1 MNVLSRYLSHA
12 LVLAIAI
19 ALGAYAAP
27 GAIALQARV
36 AGSTSVLAASG
47 IAPAPRTTVLPGGC
61 QAPPAIAT
69 GATVSQIAALQAQV
83 QSRMNG
89 CAARIEALN
98 KQLSALDR
106 SIVSEDQRIGSERQ
120 LLAGL
125 ARDLYR
131 RPQSVVVALATSRSL
146 GEFLTGVADMQSAGA
161 RATELTDQMQA
172 DESELRS
179 ERAAAAA
186 TRHEQMSSRL
196 SLTAA
201 SNRLAQL
208 YALATYSPPTQAAWS
223 FVIPPGKEQVIQY
236 IEAAFQPLGQPAVYW
251 ALRVA
256 RCESNYNPN
265 AVNQWS
271 GTEGLF
277 QFMPS
282 TWRGTPYGQYNVF
295 SAKYNSLGAAWLY
308 SRQGGSPW
316 QCS

>member
-12 LVLAIAI
+12 LVLVIAIAI
-19 ALGAYAAP
+19 GAYAAP
-27 GAIALQARV
+27 GAVALQARFT
-36 AGSTSVLAASG
+36 GSTSALAASG
-47 IAPAPRTTVLPGGC
+47 IAPGPRTAVLPGGC
-61 QAPPAIAT
+61 QAPPAIPS
-69 GATVSQIAALQAQV
+69 GATVSQIGALQAQV
-83 QSRMNG
+83 QARMNG

-98 KQLSALDR
+98 RQLSALDR
-106 SIVSEDQRIGSERQ
+106 SIVSQDQRIGSERQ

-131 RPQSVVVALATSRSL
+131 RPQSIVVALATSRSL

-161 RATELTDQMQA
+161 RATQLTDQMQA
-172 DESELRS
+172 DESQLRS

-186 TRHEQMSSRL
+186 TRHEQL
-196 SLTAA
+196 SARQSLAAA
-201 SNRLAQL
+201 SHRLDQL
-208 YALATYSPPTQAAWS
+208 YAMATYSPVTQAAWS
-223 FVIPPGKEQVIQY
+223 FVIPPGKEQVVKY
-236 IEAAFQPLGQPAVYW
+236 IEAAFQPLGQSAVYW

-265 AVNQWS
+265 AVNPYS

-282 TWRGTPYGQYNVF
+282 TWRGTPYGKYNVF

-308 SRQGGSPW
+308 SQRGGSPW